1 MRLNFSLVCM
11 VYALASVVTFIAYAM
26 DKSAAKQNGWRISER
41 TLQLMALF
49 CGWPGG
55 WLAQKWLRQKTLIS
69 MGVLVDGCGQLHGF
83 GGDCGDCGAL
93 KF

>member
-11 VYALASVVTFIAYAM
+11 VYALASVATFIAYAM

-41 TLQLMALF
+41 TLQLMVLF

-55 WLAQKWLRQKTLIS
+55 WLAQKWLRHKTKKRSFQWAFWL
-69 MGVLVDGCGQLHGF
+69 MVVVNCTALVAIVVIA
-83 GGDCGDCGAL
+83 AL
-93 KF
+93 